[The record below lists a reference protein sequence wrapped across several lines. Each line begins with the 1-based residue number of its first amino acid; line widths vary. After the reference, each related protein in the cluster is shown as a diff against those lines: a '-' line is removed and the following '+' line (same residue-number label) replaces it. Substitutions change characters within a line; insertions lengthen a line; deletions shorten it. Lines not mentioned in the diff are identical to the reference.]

1 MTRPPDKRETI
12 DMKSH
17 IYFTLPLVAI
27 LVLLIS
33 LTAYALDGE
42 KQQDLWEGD
51 EVISDQAFLEEG
63 RSAVDSDSQGHRS
76 IYIWNRY
83 LFLSDAFQT
92 LSEVFTEL
100 KIDRVY
106 QYISLS
112 IFDKEELPDVV
123 SRLSAMGIQTV
134 ALMGDTDWL
143 KDSLREYKE
152 LIDALYEYNQAH
164 PEEKIPAVALDV
176 EAHTLKSFRRNPAVG
191 FAAYIRCMEEAC
203 QYAHKRDLQVIQVI
217 SRTLDTIDQEQF
229 EYFLTHCCDEV
240 SIMNYNKDTEL
251 DAIWNEVLTC
261 RMLGIPVETIFE
273 TKPLSEKY
281 GVTEDRTYYYDG
293 GEALAGAVEEI
304 QKVYGSSLSIGY
316 HHLDTVYHVQTGL
329 DLSYD

>member
-1 MTRPPDKRETI
+1 MNK
-12 DMKSH
+12 
-17 IYFTLPLVAI
+17 
-27 LVLLIS
+27 LIS
-33 LTAYALDGE
+33 TLLVWVLTTMPIMALPVLGE
-42 KQQDLWEGD
+42 LDYWREGGPVD
-51 EVISDQAFLEEG
+51 DQTFRSENH
-63 RSAVDSDSQGHRS
+63 SAVDNDSQGHRS

-100 KIDRVY
+100 EIDRVY
-106 QYISLS
+106 QYTSLS

-134 ALMGDTDWL
+134 ALMGDTVWL

-176 EAHTLKSFRRNPAVG
+176 EAHTLKSFRRDPAAG

-203 QYAHKRDLQVIQVI
+203 QYAHERDLWVIQVI
-217 SRTLDTIDQEQF
+217 PTRLDTIDREQF
-229 EYFLTHCCDEV
+229 RTFLERCCDEV
-240 SIMNYNKDTEL
+240 SLMNYNKDTEL

-261 RMLGIPVETIFE
+261 RMLGIPVETVFE
-273 TKPLSEKY
+273 TMPLSEKY

-293 GEALAGAVEEI
+293 AEALAEAVEEI
-304 QKVYGSSLSIGY
+304 QRVYGSSLSIGY
-316 HHLDTVYHVQTGL
+316 HHLETVYHVQTGL